1 MFPEAAAEA
10 EAEAEPRPPRRISD
24 APSARG
30 LKPRHVSAVRRFP
43 LGCGRFPSPPPPIS
57 LTTPAT
63 DDATVSNSLP
73 LPLSDRNGNQLASS
87 PPVAVVAETDD
98 GAIPNGV
105 KLPDTDVSMVEEGTN
120 GHGLVPET
128 EKVAEVEK
136 EKEKEKVVD
145 LSNRRWMHSKF
156 YPPPKRR
163 PVSAKRRYPPGC
175 GRGPDFTFGDI
186 QVDER
191 PNQDDKIGSGNDGGS
206 DSDSDVVP
214 VEEDEN
220 GDVEEVANMQINTDD
235 GDSQSQGQEL
245 RGVEKEDSMEHSG
258 MHEPDIGE
266 DVRIGKSEADA
277 MSIDEA
283 TLLNSDAIAE
293 GPGAQELESDELCE
307 DYMKLKV
314 KNSPV
319 KISELKPNSNQVATS
334 NDGIEDAK
342 INQPSIEMV
351 DFEES
356 SQQTG
361 YDGNSKGKEK
371 MISKTKG
378 VAKRNSGKKLGGR
391 SDENMSSDKDTAIV
405 PFQRYNDDYATM
417 DACDSRSTTPI
428 QKCPPVSAKKSVAG
442 PSRPRLSLTEGKTKK
457 KGTRVAKKSIRSLKE
472 DSPGAQLSNV
482 MTLTLPPVTP
492 SEGERLSSARGKVK
506 RILRLFQMV
515 CRVLLQKEES
525 GGSSQGPQEERQPK
539 SKGPKRIDLNASD
552 IVKRSSEYVEPGNP
566 VVGHVPGVEVGD
578 EFCYRV
584 ELHLIGLHRHLQSGI
599 DWTKINNIPVATS
612 IVASGGYSD
621 GMDGSDVL
629 IYTGSGGQPTGKKGQ
644 KTLPQD
650 QKLEKGN
657 LALKNSMDMKTP
669 VRVIHGMNISETGR
683 RVMTFIYDGLYMVEE
698 FKKEPQNYKI
708 DGKDYTAMVFKYKL
722 RRMPGQPEVGLH
734 IATKSK
740 KSEVREGLCVADIS
754 QGKEKIPICAINSV
768 DDEKPPEFKYITS
781 TIYPSW
787 YQKTVPK
794 GCECT
799 SKCSSSKRCACALKN
814 GGELPF
820 NFNGAIVQAR
830 ALIYECGPSCRCP
843 PSCYNRVSQS
853 GIRIPLEIFKTE
865 TRGWGVRSLSS
876 IPSGSFVCE
885 YVGELLQD
893 EEAERKDNDEYLFDI
908 GHNYDD
914 AALWEGLQS
923 FVPGMGSMAEK
934 DSSSGANAS
943 EGFTIDAAEMGNVG
957 RFINHSC
964 SPNMYAQNVL
974 FDHDDSRM
982 PHVMFFAAENIP
994 PLQEL
999 TYHYNYTIGQV
1010 RDLQGNEKVK
1020 ECYCGSSE
1028 CEGRLY

>member
-1 MFPEAAAEA
+1 MVPSAEP
-10 EAEAEPRPPRRISD
+10 EAEPRPPRRISD

-43 LGCGRFPSPPPPIS
+43 LGCGRFPSPPTPLSPP
-57 LTTPAT
+57 TPAE
-63 DDATVSNSLP
+63 TVCNPLS
-73 LPLSDRNGNQLASS
+73 LPLSDTNENQLPS
-87 PPVAVVAETDD
+87 PPRVAEADS
-98 GAIPNGV
+98 AIQNDLS
-105 KLPDTDVSMVEEGTN
+105 LPDTDTGVVVEEMTN
-120 GHGLVPET
+120 GNGVLPEP
-128 EKVAEVEK
+128 EKVT
-136 EKEKEKVVD
+136 D

-175 GRGPDFTFGDI
+175 GRGPDFTFGPI
-186 QVDER
+186 QVDE
-191 PNQDDKIGSGNDGGS
+191 IGSENDEI
-206 DSDSDVVP
+206 VP

-220 GDVEEVANMQINTDD
+220 GSSHSQSDGGVEKTANEKINTDD
-235 GDSQSQGQEL
+235 DGSQSQGQEL
-245 RGVEKEDSMEHSG
+245 RGVEKEEFMEEDSEIDQ
-258 MHEPDIGE
+258 PDTGE
-266 DVRIGKSEADA
+266 DVRIGKSKADVVS
-277 MSIDEA
+277 MHET

-293 GPGAQELESDELCE
+293 GLATQELEIDGLCKDAME
-307 DYMKLKV
+307 LKV
-314 KNSPV
+314 KNSPL
-319 KISELKPNSNQVATS
+319 KISEFRKVNSNQAAMS
-334 NDGIEDAK
+334 NDGIQDAK
-342 INQPSIEMV
+342 VEQPSMETV
-351 DFEES
+351 VFEES
-356 SQQTG
+356 LQQT
-361 YDGNSKGKEK
+361 DQDRSSKGKEK
-371 MISKTKG
+371 MILKKKG
-378 VAKRNSGKKLGGR
+378 IAKQNTGTKLGGR
-391 SDENMSSDKDTAIV
+391 SDETMSSDKDSAIV
-405 PFQRYNDDYATM
+405 PFQSCNDDYAAM
-417 DACDSRSTTPI
+417 DACDSRRITPL
-428 QKCPPVSAKKSVAG
+428 QKCLSVGAKKSVAG
-442 PSRPRLSLTEGKTKK
+442 PSQPRLSLTEGKRKK

-492 SEGERLSSARGKVK
+492 SDGERLSTARGKVK

-525 GGSSQGPQEERQPK
+525 GGSSQGPHEERQPK

-566 VVGHVPGVEVGD
+566 VVGHVPGAEVGD

-599 DWTKINNIPVATS
+599 DWTKINNVPVATS

-621 GMDGSDVL
+621 GRDGSDVL

-669 VRVIHGMNISETGR
+669 VRVIHGLNTSETGR

-708 DGKDYTAMVFKYKL
+708 DENEYTAMVFKYKL

-740 KSEVREGLCVADIS
+740 KSKVREGLCVTDIS
-754 QGKEKIPICAINSV
+754 QGKEKIPICAINTV
-768 DDEKPPEFKYITS
+768 DNEKPPQFKYITN

-787 YQKTVPK
+787 YEKTLPK

-799 SKCSSSKRCACALKN
+799 SRCSSSKRCACALKN

-820 NFNGAIVQAR
+820 NFSSAIVQATT
-830 ALIYECGPSCRCP
+830 LIYECGPSCRCP

-914 AALWEGLQS
+914 AALWEGLPS
-923 FVPGMGSMAEK
+923 FLPGMGSMAEK
-934 DSSSGANAS
+934 GSTSGASAS

-964 SPNMYAQNVL
+964 SPNLYAQNVL

-1010 RDLQGNEKVK
+1010 RDSQGNEKVK